1 MTWNSDPTPRPP
13 TGPAL
18 DALMRAEQGRLHAE
32 TWPAAAFGSLL
43 LALVVVGV
51 LFPVVRVELLLA
63 WMAGVLLL
71 FGARVAVGRAH
82 TQAALH
88 GSDFVWVRRHRWV
101 SFVHGIVWGSAGA
114 WLYPAGHQVQETFM
128 VFALAGICVSSM
140 MAYAFDL
147 RAALLFI
154 APNLSVLT
162 GRLLLQG
169 DPVSTSTAFV
179 VLLFML
185 YLGVVAVRASRA
197 VRVNVALRG
206 AEAQRL
212 EALRRGHEQLGRA
225 ERLARLGSFD
235 FNPLTGA
242 LKWSDEHFRLWGLE
256 PGSVEPS
263 PSLFLQGIH
272 PDDRERQQAA
282 EEAAVQGASA
292 YDCIIR
298 VCRPDGS
305 ERQVRSISELQR
317 DADGRVVRILG
328 TVQDI
333 TEALAA
339 QEALVEKQRLVSA
352 LQETTPLGLWFFDE
366 QGRTTELNPAMCRM
380 LARTRESVL
389 GQPMDAFVAASQA
402 PAPPDEQASAGPSK
416 PRVLDLYLARPDGSR
431 LHCLVNLT
439 PLTPAGGPSAGQVGM
454 VSDLT
459 PIDAA
464 RDAQQSAEFVVNSV
478 DDLISMVDQNGVYLM
493 VNDAWCRQT
502 GHARAEVLGRTTRE
516 VMPALMTPERLQ
528 AARECIRE
536 RQPRMLRSAV
546 DLPGSGARFMET
558 VLTPFMTPQA
568 DVRGIIAVTRDI
580 TEQEATRS
588 ALAAS
593 LENLRRTFNAT
604 TDGMFAYDAN
614 DSDGRLLFAND
625 RFFEMWEIP
634 LQQAPTTGR
643 REVIEAARKLFVD
656 PDAEVQR
663 INHILSLQVPHED
676 RVVLRDGRVLMRR
689 SVPLQDGM
697 GPTRVWSFRDITR
710 EEQALQALRES
721 DSAQKALMEA
731 FPGYVAVVDAHGFYT
746 YANQRLASLLDR
758 PVAEIMGRHMR
769 EVLGEERYQANLQE
783 IARARRGEL
792 AVCGRH
798 YPATAL
804 RCAIDLQISHVVA
817 VAADVSRAPVYV
829 FGIDITD
836 RKQAESALLLAKEE
850 AERANRAKSAFLASV
865 SHELRTPLNA
875 ILGFSQLLR
884 SDAHVSQAASDNAGE
899 IERAGQHL
907 LSLVDDLIDLGRVE
921 AGHLELSMVRVPI
934 DAVINESLSLVAP
947 LAAKQGIRIVYAG
960 GEARNAVVHADAV
973 RLRQVIIN
981 LLSNAIKYNRAEGS
995 VRVVCLRPSP
1005 KGPGAAPTV
1014 RVEVQD
1020 TGHGISADR
1029 AGRIFSAF
1037 DRLGAERGAVE
1048 GTGIGLVIT
1057 KRLVDAMGGSIGYHS
1072 RPGEGS
1078 TFWVELAQAP
1088 TGLPMAAPAAQP
1100 PRDGAMRRRPLVLV
1114 AEDYAPNQAVLKL
1127 QLASLGCDAEVVGD
1141 GAMALER
1148 WKAGRFDLVLSD
1160 LDMPVMDG
1168 FTLARSIR
1176 EQESRVGG
1184 RIPIIA
1190 QSAAVIGEERLRCL
1204 AAGMDDLLSKPIS
1217 LDGLAVL
1224 MRRWLGTGEEPT
1236 PAPVT
1241 LPDPVLALAVP
1252 PLPPPPARRASDR
1265 DNQVLDLDQLYRV
1278 LGRISST
1285 QAQTLLATF
1294 LESAAQ
1300 GLERLA
1306 TSTEPSGLL
1315 AREMHRQRSS
1325 ARTVGAMQYAQLA
1338 GELEDLARAHPHL
1351 DALPW
1356 IARLRTALEQVVQ
1369 AAAVLDEAEPVSVP
1383 APLARDPGSADL
1395 VASVLVVDDDPV
1407 VLLQMRQMLG
1417 GIGVGEVCSARNG
1430 LEALLEMSR
1439 RAEQFSVVVCDLNM
1453 PEMDGV
1459 EMIRR
1464 IGQSGF
1470 RGGLILMS
1478 GADRQIVSTVG
1489 KLAALQ
1495 GLTVLGQIQK
1505 PATPQVMR
1513 DLLELSERTP
1523 IDRRLVRNSA
1533 VLTPETLRAGMA
1545 RREFSVWLQPKV
1557 DAESLRPV
1565 GVEVLARWQQ
1575 ADGSFVPPDLFIVMA
1590 ERSGLIAELSGVLL
1604 SLGLEAGAMLHAAG
1618 FPLTLSVNLSALWLD
1633 DLRLPDL
1640 MQRSVESVGLRT
1652 ADVIVEVT
1660 ETGVTKDV
1668 AVALDVLTRLRLKGF
1683 GLSIDDFGIGY
1694 SSFEQLGRIPFTEM
1708 KLDRSF
1714 VNRGQ
1719 QDPAARAILE
1729 SSMAMAQKLSLSTV
1743 AEGVETDGELSLMR
1757 GMGCGSIQGYLIA
1770 RPLPVDALI
1779 LWLRDRERV
1788 AGD

>member
-1 MTWNSDPTPRPP
+1 
-13 TGPAL
+13 
-18 DALMRAEQGRLHAE
+18 
-32 TWPAAAFGSLL
+32 
-43 LALVVVGV
+43 
-51 LFPVVRVELLLA
+51 
-63 WMAGVLLL
+63 
-71 FGARVAVGRAH
+71 
-82 TQAALH
+82 
-88 GSDFVWVRRHRWV
+88 
-101 SFVHGIVWGSAGA
+101 
-114 WLYPAGHQVQETFM
+114 M

-179 VLLFML
+179 VLMFMV
-185 YLGVVAVRASRA
+185 YLGVVAVRAWRA

-235 FNPLTGA
+235 FNPLTGE
-242 LKWSDEHFRLWGLE
+242 LQWSDEHYRLWGLE
-256 PGSVEPS
+256 PRSVEPS
-263 PSLFLQGIH
+263 QALFLKGIH
-272 PDDRERQQAA
+272 PEDREHQQVL
-282 EEAAVQGASA
+282 EAAALRGGSA
-292 YDCIIR
+292 YDCVLR

-305 ERQVRSISELQR
+305 ERQVRCISKAQC
-317 DADGRVVRILG
+317 DADGRLVRILG

-339 QEALVEKQRLVSA
+339 QDALIEKQRLVSA
-352 LQETTPLGLWFFDE
+352 LQETTQLGLWFFDDD
-366 QGRTTELNPAMCRM
+366 GRTTELNPAMCRM
-380 LARTRESVL
+380 LARTREAVL
-389 GQPMDAFVAASQA
+389 GQPMEAFVAPPQTPVQAEGEGPGGASQ
-402 PAPPDEQASAGPSK
+402 S
-416 PRVLDLYLARPDGSR
+416 RVLDLHFTRPDGSR

-439 PLTPAGGPSAGQVGM
+439 PLTQASGTSAGRVGM

-478 DDLISMVDQNGVYLM
+478 DEVISMVDQKGVYLM

-502 GHARAEVLGRTTRE
+502 GHARADVLGKTTQE
-516 VMPALMTPERLQ
+516 VMPSLMTPERIQ
-528 AARECIRE
+528 AARECIRA
-536 RQPRMLRSAV
+536 RQPRMVRSAV
-546 DLPGSGARFMET
+546 KLPGSGTRFMET
-558 VLTPFMTPQA
+558 VLTPFMTPQ
-568 DVRGIIAVTRDI
+568 DGVRGIIAVTRDI

-593 LENLRRTFNAT
+593 LENLHRTFNAT

-614 DSDGRLLFAND
+614 DADGRLLFAND

-634 LQQAPTTGR
+634 PQQAATTGR

-656 PDAEVQR
+656 PDAEVRR
-663 INHILSLQVPHED
+663 IDHILSLDVPHED

-689 SVPLQDGM
+689 SVPLQDGT

-731 FPGYVAVVDAHGFYT
+731 FPGYVAVVDADGFYT
-746 YANQRLASLLDR
+746 YANQRLATLLER

-769 EVLGEERYQANLQE
+769 EVLGEVRYQANLQE
-783 IARARRGEL
+783 MARARRGEQ
-792 AVCGRH
+792 AVCLRN
-798 YPATAL
+798 YPATEA
-804 RCAIDLQISHVVA
+804 RFAVDLLITHVVA
-817 VAADVSRAPVYV
+817 VGPEVSRAPVYV

-981 LLSNAIKYNRAEGS
+981 LLSNAIKYNRADGS
-995 VRVVCLRPSP
+995 VRVVCLRQSRE
-1005 KGPGAAPTV
+1005 GPVAVPTV

-1057 KRLVDAMGGSIGYHS
+1057 KRLVNAMGGTIGYQS

-1078 TFWVELAQAP
+1078 TFWVELAQAQS
-1088 TGLPMAAPAAQP
+1088 GLPLAAPAPAVLTN
-1100 PRDGAMRRRPLVLV
+1100 RDTAMRRRPLVLV

-1168 FTLARSIR
+1168 FALARSIR
-1176 EQESRVGG
+1176 ELEARVGG
-1184 RIPIIA
+1184 HIPIIA

-1224 MRRWLGTGEEPT
+1224 MRHWLGTT
-1236 PAPVT
+1236 DDPAPAPAPAAT
-1241 LPDPVLALAVP
+1241 IPA
-1252 PLPPPPARRASDR
+1252 LPPQPARRSSDR

-1306 TSTEPSGLL
+1306 TATEPSGLL

-1325 ARTVGAMQYAQLA
+1325 ARTVGALQYAQLA
-1338 GELEDLARAHPHL
+1338 GELEDLARTQPHM

-1369 AAAVLDEAEPVSVP
+1369 AAGLLEQAEPVSAP
-1383 APLARDPGSADL
+1383 APLAREPGSAEL

-1407 VLLQMRQMLG
+1407 VLLQMRQMLA

-1575 ADGSFVPPDLFIVMA
+1575 TDGSFVPPDLFIVMA

-1618 FPLTLSVNLSALWLD
+1618 FPLTVSVNLSALWLD

-1652 ADVIVEVT
+1652 ADVVLEVT

-1714 VNRGQ
+1714 VNRGL

-1743 AEGVETDGELSLMR
+1743 AEGVETDGELALMR

-1770 RPLPVDALI
+1770 RPMPVDALI

-1788 AGD
+1788 ADA

>member
-1 MTWNSDPTPRPP
+1 
-13 TGPAL
+13 
-18 DALMRAEQGRLHAE
+18 
-32 TWPAAAFGSLL
+32 
-43 LALVVVGV
+43 
-51 LFPVVRVELLLA
+51 VR
-63 WMAGVLLL
+63 
-71 FGARVAVGRAH
+71 
-82 TQAALH
+82 
-88 GSDFVWVRRHRWV
+88 
-101 SFVHGIVWGSAGA
+101 
-114 WLYPAGHQVQETFM
+114 
-128 VFALAGICVSSM
+128 C
-140 MAYAFDL
+140 
-147 RAALLFI
+147 
-154 APNLSVLT
+154 
-162 GRLLLQG
+162 
-169 DPVSTSTAFV
+169 TSK
-179 VLLFML
+179 
-185 YLGVVAVRASRA
+185 
-197 VRVNVALRG
+197 
-206 AEAQRL
+206 AQ
-212 EALRRGHEQLGRA
+212 
-225 ERLARLGSFD
+225 
-235 FNPLTGA
+235 
-242 LKWSDEHFRLWGLE
+242 
-256 PGSVEPS
+256 
-263 PSLFLQGIH
+263 
-272 PDDRERQQAA
+272 
-282 EEAAVQGASA
+282 
-292 YDCIIR
+292 C
-298 VCRPDGS
+298 
-305 ERQVRSISELQR
+305 
-317 DADGRVVRILG
+317 DADGRLLRILG

-333 TEALAA
+333 TESLAA
-339 QEALVEKQRLVSA
+339 QDALVEKQRLVTV
-352 LQETTPLGLWFFDE
+352 LQETTQLGHWFFDE

-380 LARTRESVL
+380 LGRTREAVL
-389 GQPMDAFVAASQA
+389 GQPMDAFVVASQGTA
-402 PAPPDEQASAGPSK
+402 QPEGEGAADSSL
-416 PRVLDLYLARPDGSR
+416 PRVLDLYLLRPDGSQ

-439 PLTPAGGPSAGQVGM
+439 PLTQASGASAGRVCM

-464 RDAQQSAEFVVNSV
+464 RDAQQSAEFVVNTV
-478 DDLISMVDQNGVYLM
+478 DEIISMVDQHGVYLM

-502 GHARAEVLGRTTRE
+502 GHARADVLGKSTRE
-516 VMPALMTPERLQ
+516 VMPALVTPELVQ

-536 RQPRMLRSAV
+536 RQPRLVRAAV
-546 DLPGSGARFMET
+546 ELPGSGPRFVET
-558 VLTPFMTPQA
+558 VMTPFMTPQA
-568 DVRGIIAVTRDI
+568 GVRGIIAVTRDI

-614 DSDGRLLFAND
+614 DSEGRLLFAND

-634 LQQAPTTGR
+634 PQQAATTGR
-643 REVIEAARKLFVD
+643 SEVIAAACKLFVD
-656 PDAEVQR
+656 PQAEVRR
-663 INHILSLQVPHED
+663 IDHILSLQVPHED

-689 SVPLQDGM
+689 SVPLQDSL

-710 EEQALQALRES
+710 EEQALHALRES
-721 DSAQKALMEA
+721 GSAQKALMEA
-731 FPGYVAVVDAHGFYT
+731 FPGYVAVVDADGLYT
-746 YANQRLASLLDR
+746 YANQRLATLLDR
-758 PVAEIMGRHMR
+758 PVAEIMGRHLR
-769 EVLGEERYQANLQE
+769 EVLGEARYQAILPE

-792 AVCGRH
+792 AVCMRS
-798 YPATAL
+798 YPATAA
-804 RCAIDLQISHVVA
+804 RGAVDLQVSYAVA
-817 VAADVSRAPVYV
+817 VAPEASRAPVYV

-836 RKQAESALLLAKEE
+836 RMQAESGLLLAKEE

-884 SDAHVSQAASDNAGE
+884 SDAQVSQAASDNAGE

-981 LLSNAIKYNRAEGS
+981 LLSNAIKYNRPEGS
-995 VRVVCLRPSP
+995 VRVVCLRQSGE
-1005 KGPGAAPTV
+1005 GPGAVPTV

-1029 AGRIFSAF
+1029 ASRIFSAF
-1037 DRLGAERGAVE
+1037 DRLGAERGTVE

-1057 KRLVDAMGGSIGYHS
+1057 KRLVDAMGGAIGYRS

-1078 TFWVELAQAP
+1078 TFWVELAQAQSGMP
-1088 TGLPMAAPAAQP
+1088 LAVLSAQTA
-1100 PRDGAMRRRPLVLV
+1100 RGSEMRRRPLVLV

-1148 WKAGRFDLVLSD
+1148 WKAGCFDLVLTD

-1168 FTLARSIR
+1168 FTLARGIR
-1176 EQESRVGG
+1176 EVEARVGG

-1190 QSAAVIGEERLRCL
+1190 QSAAVIGEERRRCL
-1204 AAGMDDLLSKPIS
+1204 AAGMDELLSKPIS

-1224 MRRWLGTGEEPT
+1224 IRRWLGAADDSV
-1236 PAPVT
+1236 PAAPAAAS
-1241 LPDPVLALAVP
+1241 PAAQ
-1252 PLPPPPARRASDR
+1252 PARRASDR
-1265 DNQVLDLDQLYRV
+1265 ESRVLDIDQLYRV
-1278 LGRISST
+1278 LGRISSA

-1294 LESAAQ
+1294 LESSAQ

-1306 TSTEPSGLL
+1306 TSPEPSGLL

-1325 ARTVGAMQYAQLA
+1325 AHTVGALQYAQLA
-1338 GELEDLARAHPHL
+1338 GELEDLARTHPHL

-1356 IARLRTALEQVVQ
+1356 IARLRTALERVVR
-1369 AAAVLDEAEPVSVP
+1369 AAELLEHAEPVSAP
-1383 APLARDPGSADL
+1383 APLAPEPGSAEL

-1407 VLLQMRQMLG
+1407 VLLQMRQMLA

-1439 RAEQFSVVVCDLNM
+1439 RADQFSVVVCDLNM

-1470 RGGLILMS
+1470 RGGLVLMS

-1505 PATPQVMR
+1505 PATPQAMR

-1523 IDRRLVRNSA
+1523 IDRRLARNSA

-1545 RREFSVWLQPKV
+1545 RGDFSVWLQPKV
-1557 DAESLRPV
+1557 DAQSLRPV

-1652 ADVIVEVT
+1652 ADVMLEVT

-1714 VNRGQ
+1714 VNRGL

-1743 AEGVETDGELSLMR
+1743 AEGLETEGELALMR

-1770 RPLPVDALI
+1770 RPMPVDALI
-1779 LWLRDRERV
+1779 LWLREREQV
-1788 AGD
+1788 PAA

>member
-1 MTWNSDPTPRPP
+1 
-13 TGPAL
+13 
-18 DALMRAEQGRLHAE
+18 MRAEQVRLHAAI
-32 TWPAAAFGSLL
+32 WPAAASGSLV

-51 LFPVVRVELLLA
+51 LSPVVRTDVLLA
-63 WMAGVLLL
+63 WLACVVLALGV
-71 FGARVAVGRAH
+71 RVAIGRAH
-82 TQAALH
+82 ARSGPQAQ
-88 GSDFVWVRRHRWV
+88 DFAWVRRHRWV
-101 SFVHGIVWGSAGA
+101 SFVHGLLWGGAGA

-147 RAALLFI
+147 RSALLFI
-154 APNLSVLT
+154 VPNLAVLI
-162 GRLLLQG
+162 GRLFLQG

-179 VLLFML
+179 VMLFMV
-185 YLGVVAVRASRA
+185 YLGIVALRAARA

-206 AEAQRL
+206 AESQRL

-235 FNPLTGA
+235 WNPLTRE
-242 LKWSDEHFRLWGLE
+242 LQWSEEHFRLWGLG
-256 PGSVEPS
+256 PGSVVPT
-263 PSLFLQGIH
+263 PDVFLRGIH
-272 PDDRERQQAA
+272 PQDRALPQVLQVA
-282 EEAAVQGASA
+282 ELRGDAPP
-292 YDCIIR
+292 DCIFR
-298 VCRPDGS
+298 VLRLDGS
-305 ERQVRSISELQR
+305 ERHVRCRSEVQR
-317 DADGRVVRILG
+317 DADGQVVRILG

-339 QEALVEKQRLVSA
+339 ERALLEKQRLVSV
-352 LQETTPLGLWFFDE
+352 LQETTQLGLWFFDA

-380 LARTRESVL
+380 LGRHREDVL
-389 GQPMDAFVAASQA
+389 GRPMEDFVASALQPLQASGLPA
-402 PAPPDEQASAGPSK
+402 PADASAPQ
-416 PRVLDLYLARPDGSR
+416 VLDLHLSRPDGGR

-439 PLTPAGGPSAGQVGM
+439 PLSDAGGAAAGQVGM

-459 PIDAA
+459 PIDSA
-464 RDAQQSAEFVVNSV
+464 REAQQSAEFVVNSV
-478 DDLISMVDQNGVYLM
+478 DEVISMVDQNGVYLM

-502 GHARAEVLGRTTRE
+502 GHARADVLGKSTRD
-516 VMPALMTPERLQ
+516 VMPALMTPDRIR
-528 AARECIRE
+528 AARECIAQ
-536 RQPRMLRSAV
+536 RQPRLLRSAV
-546 DLPGSGARFMET
+546 DLPGRGTRFMET
-558 VLTPFMTPQA
+558 VLTPFMTPMA
-568 DVRGIIAVTRDI
+568 GVRGIIAVTRDI
-580 TEQEATRS
+580 TEQEDTRR

-604 TDGMFAYDAN
+604 TDGMFAYDA
-614 DSDGRLLFAND
+614 SDPEGRLLFAND

-634 LQQAPTTGR
+634 PRQAASIGR

-656 PDAEVQR
+656 PEAEVQR
-663 INHILSLQVPHED
+663 IDAILALDVPHED

-689 SVPLQDGM
+689 SVPMQDGL

-731 FPGYVAVVDAHGFYT
+731 FPGYVAVVDADGFYT
-746 YANQRLASLLDR
+746 YANQRLALLLER
-758 PVAEIMGRHMR
+758 PVSEIMGRHLR
-769 EVLGEERYQANLQE
+769 EVLGEARYQANLQE
-783 IARARRGEL
+783 IARARRGEP
-792 AVCGRH
+792 AVCVRS
-798 YPATAL
+798 YPASAS
-804 RCAIDLQISHVVA
+804 RGAVDLQLTHVVG
-817 VAADVSRAPVYV
+817 VASDRSRASVYV

-836 RKQAESALLLAKEE
+836 RKEAESALLLAKEE

-921 AGHLELSMVRVPI
+921 AGHLELSMARVPI

-995 VRVVCLRPSP
+995 VRVLCRRQPAADRL
-1005 KGPGAAPTV
+1005 AAPKV

-1029 AGRIFSAF
+1029 ASRIFSAF

-1057 KRLVDAMGGSIGYHS
+1057 KRLVDAMGGAIGYHS
-1072 RPGEGS
+1072 QPGEGS

-1088 TGLPMAAPAAQP
+1088 SGLPLAAPPAP
-1100 PRDGAMRRRPLVLV
+1100 GAGEGGLRKRPLVLV
-1114 AEDYAPNQAVLKL
+1114 AEDYAPNQAVLRL
-1127 QLASLGCDAEVVGD
+1127 QLASLGCDADVVGD
-1141 GAMALER
+1141 GAIALER
-1148 WKAGRFDLVLSD
+1148 WKTGRYDLVLSD

-1168 FTLARSIR
+1168 FALARKIR
-1176 EQESRVGG
+1176 ALESQTGVRV
-1184 RIPIIA
+1184 PIIA
-1190 QSAAVIGEERLRCL
+1190 QSAAVIGEERVRCL

-1217 LDGLAVL
+1217 LEGLAVL
-1224 MRRWLGTGEEPT
+1224 IGRWLGSPT
-1236 PAPVT
+1236 ALVATAAEPAP
-1241 LPDPVLALAVP
+1241 PAL
-1252 PLPPPPARRASDR
+1252 PARRASDR
-1265 DNQVLDLDQLYRV
+1265 DSAVLDLDQLYRV
-1278 LGRISST
+1278 LGRISSA
-1285 QAQTLLATF
+1285 QAKTLVATF
-1294 LESAAQ
+1294 LASAAQ
-1300 GLERLA
+1300 GLDRLA
-1306 TSTEPSGLL
+1306 VSAEGPGLL

-1325 ARTVGAMQYAQLA
+1325 ARTVGALEYAELA
-1338 GELEDLARAHPHL
+1338 GQLEDLARTDP
-1351 DALPW
+1351 DMDTTPWVAL
-1356 IARLRTALEQVVQ
+1356 LRSALERVLQ
-1369 AAAVLDEAEPVSVP
+1369 AAAQLEQAEPVSAP
-1383 APLARDPGSADL
+1383 APLAQEAGSEDL

-1407 VLLQMRQMLG
+1407 VLMQMRQMLG
-1417 GIGVGEVCSARNG
+1417 SIGVGEVCSARNG
-1430 LEALLEMSR
+1430 LEALLEMSG

-1513 DLLELSERTP
+1513 SLLEQTARMP
-1523 IDRRLVRNSA
+1523 IDRRLARNSA
-1533 VLTPETLRAGMA
+1533 VLTPETLRAGIA

-1557 DAESLRPV
+1557 EAQSLRPV
-1565 GVEVLARWQQ
+1565 GAEVLARWRQ

-1604 SLGLEAGAMLHAAG
+1604 SRGLEAGAMLHAAG

-1640 MQRSVESVGLRT
+1640 MQRSVESVGLRPS
-1652 ADVIVEVT
+1652 DVMLEVT

-1714 VNRGQ
+1714 VNRGL

-1743 AEGVETDGELSLMR
+1743 AEGVETEDELALMR

-1770 RPLPVDALI
+1770 RPMPVDALI
-1779 LWLRDRERV
+1779 LWLREREQGAAR
-1788 AGD
+1788 